1 MYRNVSKAIYAV
13 HYTFQ
18 CQLLNHGGLTVC
30 VGIEIW
36 KLENILRINKHS
48 CCSNREGVKKVEI
61 FQLWVFFTGLFKSNS
76 EKKVI
81 LPFTVIKY
89 KK

>member
-1 MYRNVSKAIYAV
+1 MYRNVSKAIYSV

-48 CCSNREGVKKVEI
+48 WCSNREGVKKVKI
-61 FQLWVFFTGLFKSNS
+61 FQLFTGLFKSNS
-76 EKKVI
+76 EKKMI
-81 LPFTVIKY
+81 LPFTVIKC